1 MAKNKQNIVY
11 KDINS
16 LIESEYNPRQLKKE
30 QYDNIANSIKRFGI
44 VDPIIVNKNKN
55 RENIIIGGHQRV
67 KVAKDLKIKEVPCV
81 ELDLTIEKE
90 KELNVRLNKN
100 TGEWNF
106 DVLAD
111 LFDVDEL
118 IDWGFKKIELGFNI
132 DKIDP
137 VEEWQGMPEFE
148 LDDLSPHRQIIVSF
162 EDDKGVEEFGKL
174 INRQFTERTKSIWF
188 PERERNIL
196 VDKAYVDEESA

>member
-1 MAKNKQNIVY
+1 M
-11 KDINS
+11 
-16 LIESEYNPRQLKKE
+16 
-30 QYDNIANSIKRFGI
+30 
-44 VDPIIVNKNKN
+44 
-55 RENIIIGGHQRV
+55 
-67 KVAKDLKIKEVPCV
+67 
-81 ELDLTIEKE
+81 
-90 KELNVRLNKN
+90 
-100 TGEWNF
+100 
-106 DVLAD
+106 AD